1 MQLASIDIGTNSTRL
16 LVSECKKGV
25 CLTLE
30 RKMEITRIGKDLNK
44 TGDISKSSAKRTL
57 EALSRYKRIMEV
69 NNVEKY
75 RAVGTN
81 ALRKA
86 GNSQWFK
93 NLALK
98 KTGIRIEIIS
108 SLGEASLSF
117 KGAIRE
123 PNIDKTLKL
132 IHKQTYTG
140 RENILIID
148 IGGGSTEFILG
159 SKEEDVKIIESIE
172 TGCVTLTEKYGE
184 NLDEMKDDIS
194 KSISSVLVR
203 VKKEKF
209 AAMIGLAGT
218 ITTLAAIDL
227 KLEKYDREKIH
238 HYILKISKVRELLIS
253 LSDKGIQERKE
264 VTGLDP
270 KRADIIVA
278 GALILSTVM
287 EHLEIKNV
295 VVSENDILDGIIYS
309 MIDF

>member
-1 MQLASIDIGTNSTRL
+1 MRLASIDIGTNSTRL

-44 TGDISKSSAKRTL
+44 TGDISKDSAKKTL
-57 EALSRYKRIMEV
+57 EALSRYKRIMEA
-69 NNVEKY
+69 NNVKKY

-93 NLALK
+93 NLVLK
-98 KTGIRIEIIS
+98 ETGIQIEIIKG
-108 SLGEASLSF
+108 LEEASLSF
-117 KGAIRE
+117 RGVIRE
-123 PNIDKTLKL
+123 LDINKTLKL
-132 IHKQTYTG
+132 IHKETYTG

-184 NLDEMKDDIS
+184 NLDEMKDDIF
-194 KSISSVLVR
+194 KNISSVLFR
-203 VKKEKF
+203 VKKENF
-209 AAMIGLAGT
+209 VAMIGLAGT

-227 KLEKYDREKIH
+227 KLEKYDREKIN
-238 HYILKISKVRELLIS
+238 HYILKISKVKKLLMY
-253 LSDKGIQERKE
+253 LSSKSIKERKK
-264 VTGLDP
+264 VAGLDP
-270 KRADIIVA
+270 KRADIIIA

-287 EHLEIKNV
+287 ESLGIKNL